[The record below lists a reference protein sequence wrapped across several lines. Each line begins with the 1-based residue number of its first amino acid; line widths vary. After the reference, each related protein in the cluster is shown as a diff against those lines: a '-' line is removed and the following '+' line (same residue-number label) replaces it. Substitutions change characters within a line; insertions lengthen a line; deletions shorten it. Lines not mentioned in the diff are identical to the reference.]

1 MKHQPL
7 GGFVRLVLVC
17 VFVLVAGG
25 LIGIQQAGAHS
36 SSELSLQAATPSPVS
51 TTTPSSVSTG
61 LVTMMVSSDLQETPL
76 DQLFTVNIRL
86 SGDSS
91 QCGQSVVIKPV
102 DVYQVIDHSGSM
114 DDNDKLEQAQLAAS
128 SFLDE
133 MDFSVDRVGIVQF
146 DDSAQVLQSLTNDS
160 GEIDNAINSITV
172 AGGTNVADGLTVAYE
187 ALKPDRRV
195 DAVPVIIVLSDGQ
208 SDVNSITHA
217 SATAKADG
225 VVVVAVGLG
234 ADVDENAM
242 KSMASLN
249 IDGNP
254 LYYYAPDPSQLKD
267 VYASIAKAIRRYGLA
282 KNILVRFQVD
292 IYKFQIVPD
301 SISQGGALA
310 GDTITWQQDIL
321 DNGDTSFTFQVRGR
335 DAGEYAVGQVT
346 EAKFMECEQDEK
358 GLKIEDSPSI
368 KITQISDPPPVP
380 LVCSWWQTFPWWIL
394 APLLLFFILAI
405 FALTPPGRALVR
417 KLLAKPILCKLLSSL
432 FVLLLLMLSA
442 LIARALIGDICRGND
457 LYFWKITQAGDVGI
471 YQTKFD
477 GDTAVPVK
485 ALNQGS
491 NCVACHE
498 VSNNKLVAGV
508 RNEQNGEV
516 AVIQHNG
523 NGIPIPPMTASYVS
537 WSPDG
542 NRLALSYNDADI
554 YILDI
559 VSGDLLP
566 LSGASDPN
574 IVETMPAWSPDGN
587 TIAFV
592 RTRQTAPPPDTAE
605 IDEPCDIYTIPAS
618 GGQSLPL
625 PGASGD
631 GFNYYPSYSPDGK
644 WLAFTHHLDGH
655 DTYADDAADIY
666 IIPAMGTQKPIR
678 LSINSE
684 QADSWPTWSPDSK
697 WLGFSSNRR
706 DGQFDIFVSPIG
718 INGLPYELQYDEQGN
733 RSAVFKIESAAMPQ
747 DEEFHPVWVY
757 EGETSVLERLL
768 DLLPWLI
775 LLLLLAVLLWLFC
788 RQRKYTINVEVVD
801 GLTGQPLD
809 NSTVQF
815 VQSNRGGLD
824 E

>member
-1 MKHQPL
+1 MKYQSL
-7 GGFVRLVLVC
+7 GSLARLLLIFVFAVIAV
-17 VFVLVAGG
+17 G
-25 LIGIQQAGAHS
+25 LFGAQGAGAS
-36 SSELSLQAATPSPVS
+36 SSPDLSLLAGTVTPPPTPIS
-51 TTTPSSVSTG
+51 TSTG
-61 LVTMMVSSDLQETPL
+61 LVTMTVSSDPQETPL

-91 QCGQSVVIKPV
+91 KCGQSVVIKPV

-114 DDNDKLEQAQLAAS
+114 DDDNKLEQAQLAAS
-128 SFLDE
+128 SFLAE

-146 DDSAQVLQSLTNDS
+146 DDSAQVLQPLSNNAD
-160 GEIDNAINSITV
+160 EINKAINSIAV

-208 SDVNSITHA
+208 SDPGSIAHA
-217 SATAKADG
+217 AETAKADG
-225 VVVVAVGLG
+225 MVVVAVGLG

-249 IDGNP
+249 VDGNP
-254 LYYYAPDPSQLKD
+254 LYYYAPEPSQLKD
-267 VYASIAKAIRRYGLA
+267 VYASIAKAIRKYGLA
-282 KNILVRFQVD
+282 KNISVRFQVD

-301 SISQGGALA
+301 SISQGGTLV
-310 GDTITWQQDIL
+310 GDTITWTQVIL
-321 DNGDTSFTFQVRGR
+321 DDGDTAFTFQARGR
-335 DAGEYAVGQVT
+335 DAGEYAVGKLT
-346 EAKFMECEQDEK
+346 EAKFLECEQDEK
-358 GLKIEDSPSI
+358 EIRIEDAPPI

-380 LVCSWWQTFPWWIL
+380 SVCSWWQTFPWWIL
-394 APLLLFFILAI
+394 APVLLLLILSL
-405 FALTPPGRALVR
+405 FALTPPGKVSIR
-417 KLLAKPILCKLLSSL
+417 KLLSKPILCKLLAL
-432 FVLLLLMLSA
+432 LLMLLLLILSA
-442 LIARALIGDICRGND
+442 LIAKALMGELCYSND
-457 LYFWKITQAGDVGI
+457 LYFWKITQAGDVGV

-477 GDTAVPVK
+477 GDVSSPVK
-485 ALNQGS
+485 SLNQGS

-498 VSNNKLVAGV
+498 VSSNKLVVGI

-523 NGIPIPPMTASYVS
+523 NGISMPPVTASYVS

-542 NRLALSYNDADI
+542 SRLALSYNDADI
-554 YILDI
+554 YILD
-559 VSGDLLP
+559 VASGDLLP

-618 GGQSLPL
+618 GGLSLPL

-644 WLAFTHHLDGH
+644 WLAFTRHIDGQ

-666 IIPAMGTQKPIR
+666 IIPALGAQKSIR

-684 QADSWPTWSPDSK
+684 QADSWSTWSPDSK

-706 DGQFDIFVSPIG
+706 DGQFDILVSPIG

-733 RSAVFKIESAAMPQ
+733 RSAVFKIESAALPQ
-747 DEEFHPVWVY
+747 DEEFHPVWVD
-757 EGETSVLERLL
+757 TDKSSALERLFA
-768 DLLPWLI
+768 LLPWLI
-775 LLLLLAVLLWLFC
+775 PLILLLILMWLFC
-788 RQRKYTINVEVVD
+788 RERKYTLRVEVID

-809 NSTVQF
+809 NSAVQF
-815 VQSNRGGLD
+815 MQGKGGGLD